1 MVRIKHGNPQR
12 NYVPPPLRRTRL
24 TLLKNIVKLFGE
36 LGIIA
41 NLLKRQRKSYSSI
54 RRQITLSSTG
64 NTAHYFTYQPPSS
77 YDTTHQ
83 KVLEKDKTI

>member
-24 TLLKNIVKLFGE
+24 TLLKNIIKLFGE

-41 NLLKRQRKSYSSI
+41 SLLKRQRKSYNSI
-54 RRQITLSSTG
+54 RRQIALSSTG
-64 NTAHYFTYQPPSS
+64 DTTCYFTYQSPSS
-77 YDTTHQ
+77 SDTSHQ